1 MPTSSTE
8 WKNSKNLTPRELFTK
23 EHRNL
28 LRKAERWMNST
39 ANSCM
44 LVSTVIATGVFSA
57 LFSLPGGIADDD
69 GMPHYLKK
77 PIFMVFVISDGTAVI
92 SSSTA
97 TLIFLSILISRYAE
111 DDFRRSLPSKLI
123 FGLLMLFISITS
135 MMVAFSSALFITYHH
150 GLKWVPSL
158 ISVMAFLPIPVFVFL
173 QFKLWSDILYST
185 YYCRSLFRPRKRI
198 IR

>member
-1 MPTSSTE
+1 MPTSSRE
-8 WKNSKNLTPRELFTK
+8 WKNSENLTARELFTR
-23 EHRNL
+23 EHANL
-28 LRKAERWMNST
+28 LQNAESRMNST

-69 GMPHYLKK
+69 GIPNYLKK
-77 PIFMVFVISDGTAVI
+77 PIFIVFVISDGTAVI

-111 DDFRRSLPSKLI
+111 DDFRKSLPSKLT
-123 FGLLMLFISITS
+123 FGLLMLFLSITS
-135 MMVAFSSALFITYHH
+135 MMVAFSSALFITYYH

-158 ISVMAFLPIPVFVFL
+158 ISMLAFLPIPLFVFL
-173 QFKLWSDILYST
+173 
-185 YYCRSLFRPRKRI
+185 
-198 IR
+198 